1 MTRLYRLSQKN
12 MKLIEIITSEFKA
25 IGTNIPI
32 LIVLILGNV
41 GYGFLYNLLYN
52 TNVYREAPIAIVDM
66 SQSDLSRHFIDYIDA
81 TQQVDV
87 VMKTQD
93 FHQAKEKLV
102 EKEIVGFLYIPS
114 ELKENVMRGRQT
126 ECTIYGSTL
135 SFLDYLNISESVNFA
150 SLEINSELLPEMIK
164 SLNMI
169 DVLFLAND
177 KAVNIVSEPLY
188 NNTEGYGTYLIPP
201 VMVIIIFQTMM
212 ITMAMR
218 LGGEKDIMS
227 QSHRVAESQSCMNIK
242 SLSLCNSASLRL
254 KIILGKAI
262 TNVMIYIVFSV
273 FFLGLLPLIFH
284 LPHLGNYLDIMI
296 MMIPYLFATAFL
308 CLCLAPFFT
317 DADMPLFLIVFMS
330 VPLVFLTGIS
340 YPLEL
345 MPWHWKIL
353 HYLFPVAPATLAFV
367 KLDCMGGDLSNIRP
381 ELLTLWIQ
389 CAVYFVIA
397 IIGTRKS
404 VREKICPR
412 MNTK

>member
-1 MTRLYRLSQKN
+1 MN
-12 MKLIEIITSEFKA
+12 DIIKIIYNELKA

-52 TNVYREAPIAIVDM
+52 TNVYRDAPIAVVDM
-66 SQSDLSRHFIDYIDA
+66 SQSDVSRHFIDYIDA
-81 TQQVDV
+81 TQQVEV
-87 VMKTQD
+87 IMKTQD
-93 FHQAKEKLV
+93 FHEAKRKLL
-102 EKEIVGFLYIPS
+102 EREIVGFLYIPS
-114 ELKENVMRGRQT
+114 DMKENIMRGIQT
-126 ECTIYGSTL
+126 ECLIYGSTL
-135 SFLDYLNISESVNFA
+135 SFLDYLNISEAVNFS

-164 SLNMI
+164 NLNMI

-177 KAVNIVSEPLY
+177 KAVDIVSEPLY
-188 NNTEGYGTYLIPP
+188 NESEGYGTYLIPP

-218 LGGEKDIMS
+218 MGNEVTKSRSSKVTELECHYVS
-227 QSHRVAESQSCMNIK
+227 K
-242 SLSLCNSASLRL
+242 SLCF
-254 KIILGKAI
+254 KIVLGKAI
-262 TNVMIYIVFSV
+262 TNVMIYIIFSI

-284 LPHLGNYLDIMI
+284 LPHLGNYLDIVI
-296 MMIPYLFATAFL
+296 MMIPYLFASAFF
-308 CLCLAPFFT
+308 CLCLSPFFT

-381 ELLTLWIQ
+381 EMMTLWIQ
-389 CAVYFVIA
+389 CAVYFVTA
-397 IIGTRKS
+397 ILLWNGKVKR
-404 VREKICPR
+404 RL
-412 MNTK
+412 N

>member
-1 MTRLYRLSQKN
+1 
-12 MKLIEIITSEFKA
+12 MKSIINIISDEFKL

-32 LIVLILGNV
+32 LIVLILGNI

-52 TNVYREAPIAIVDM
+52 TNVYRDAPIAIVDM
-66 SQSDLSRHFIDYIDA
+66 SQSDISRHFIDYIDA
-81 TQQVDV
+81 TQQVNV
-87 VMKTQD
+87 ISKTQD
-93 FHQAKEKLV
+93 FNLAKQMLLERK
-102 EKEIVGFLYIPS
+102 IVGFLYIPS
-114 ELKENVMRGRQT
+114 ELKSEIMRGNQV

-135 SFLDYLNISESVNFA
+135 SFLDYLDISEAVNFA
-150 SLEINSELLPEMIK
+150 SLEINSELIPDMIK
-164 SLNMI
+164 SLNMA

-188 NNTEGYGTYLIPP
+188 NSTEGYGTYLIPP

-218 LGGEKDIMS
+218 LGGEKVNKTTRP
-227 QSHRVAESQSCMNIK
+227 QVNK
-242 SLSLCNSASLRL
+242 SY
-254 KIILGKAI
+254 KIVLGKAI

-284 LPHLGNYLDIMI
+284 LPHLGNFWEIAI
-296 MMIPYLFATAFL
+296 MMIPYLFASAFFCM
-308 CLCLAPFFT
+308 CLKPFFT
-317 DADMPLFLIVFMS
+317 DSDMPLFLIVFMS

-345 MPWHWKIL
+345 MPWHWKIF
-353 HYLFPVAPATLAFV
+353 HYLFPVAPATMAFV

-381 ELLTLWIQ
+381 EMITLWIQ

-397 IIGTRKS
+397 TLIWKHK
-404 VREKICPR
+404 KIS
-412 MNTK
+412 M

>member
-1 MTRLYRLSQKN
+1 
-12 MKLIEIITSEFKA
+12 MKDIFKIICNEFKV

-52 TNVYREAPIAIVDM
+52 TNVYRNAPIAVVDM
-66 SQSDLSRHFIDYIDA
+66 SQSDISRHFIDYIDA

-87 VMKTQD
+87 VAKTQD
-93 FHQAKEKLV
+93 FHQAKQMMLER
-102 EKEIVGFLYIPS
+102 EIVGFLYIPS
-114 ELKENVMRGRQT
+114 ELKSEIMRGNQV

-135 SFLDYLNISESVNFA
+135 SFLDYLDISEAVNFA

-169 DVLFLAND
+169 DVVFLAND

-188 NNTEGYGTYLIPP
+188 NSSEGYGTYLIPP

-218 LGGEKDIMS
+218 MGDEVNKTRRQVETRQCIMQNKKTLTRLIKDNKLGMRS
-227 QSHRVAESQSCMNIK
+227 Y
-242 SLSLCNSASLRL
+242 
-254 KIILGKAI
+254 KIVFGRAFA
-262 TNVMIYIVFSV
+262 NVMIYIVFSV
-273 FFLGLLPLIFH
+273 FFLGLLPLVFH

-296 MMIPYLFATAFL
+296 MMTPYLFASAFF
-308 CLCLAPFFT
+308 CLCLKPFFT
-317 DADMPLFLIVFMS
+317 DGDMPLFIIVFMS

-345 MPWHWKIL
+345 MPWHWKIF
-353 HYLFPVAPATLAFV
+353 HYLIPTAPATLAFV
-367 KLDCMGGDLSNIRP
+367 KLDCMGGDLTNIRP
-381 ELLTLWIQ
+381 EMTTLRIQ
-389 CAVYFVIA
+389 CIAYFVVASFIWN
-397 IIGTRKS
+397 KS
-404 VREKICPR
+404 
-412 MNTK
+412 TKRNC

>member
-1 MTRLYRLSQKN
+1 MN
-12 MKLIEIITSEFKA
+12 DIIKIICSEFKA

-41 GYGFLYNLLYN
+41 GYGFLYNLMYN
-52 TNVYREAPIAIVDM
+52 TNVYREAPIAVVDM
-66 SQSDLSRHFIDYIDA
+66 SQSDVSRHFIDYIDA

-93 FHQAKEKLV
+93 FHEAKQKLIG
-102 EKEIVGFLYIPS
+102 KDIVGFLYIPS
-114 ELKENVMRGRQT
+114 DLRNNIMRGEQT
-126 ECTIYGSTL
+126 ECTIYGSTI
-135 SFLDYLNISESVNFA
+135 SFLDYLNISEAVNFA
-150 SLEINSELLPEMIK
+150 SLKINSELLPEMIK

-188 NNTEGYGTYLIPP
+188 NSTEGYGTYLIPP

-218 LGGEKDIMS
+218 IGGETVNKTTRP
-227 QSHRVAESQSCMNIK
+227 QVNK
-242 SLSLCNSASLRL
+242 SY
-254 KIILGKAI
+254 KIVLGKAI

-284 LPHLGNYLDIMI
+284 LPHLGNFWDIAI
-296 MMIPYLFATAFL
+296 MMIPYLFASAFFCM
-308 CLCLAPFFT
+308 CLKPFFT

-345 MPWHWKIL
+345 MPWHWKIF
-353 HYLFPVAPATLAFV
+353 HYLIPVAPATMAFV
-367 KLDCMGGDLSNIRP
+367 KIDCMGGDLSNASP
-381 ELLTLWIQ
+381 EMITLWIQ
-389 CAVYFVIA
+389 CVVYFVIA
-397 IIGTRKS
+397 TLIWRHKKINEPIAKS
-404 VREKICPR
+404 
-412 MNTK
+412 

>member
-1 MTRLYRLSQKN
+1 MN
-12 MKLIEIITSEFKA
+12 DIIKIICSEFKA

-41 GYGFLYNLLYN
+41 GYGFLYNLMYN
-52 TNVYREAPIAIVDM
+52 TNVYREAPIAVVDM
-66 SQSDLSRHFIDYIDA
+66 SQSDVSRHFIDYIDA

-93 FHQAKEKLV
+93 FHEAKQKLIG
-102 EKEIVGFLYIPS
+102 KDIVGFLYIPS
-114 ELKENVMRGRQT
+114 DLRYNIIRGEQT

-135 SFLDYLNISESVNFA
+135 SFLDYLNISEAVNFA
-150 SLEINSELLPEMIK
+150 SLKINSELLPEMIK

-188 NNTEGYGTYLIPP
+188 NSTEGYGTYLIPP

-218 LGGEKDIMS
+218 IGGETVNKTTRPII
-227 QSHRVAESQSCMNIK
+227 NK
-242 SLSLCNSASLRL
+242 SY
-254 KIILGKAI
+254 KIVLGKAI

-284 LPHLGNYLDIMI
+284 LPHLGNFWDIAI
-296 MMIPYLFATAFL
+296 MMIPYLFASAFFCM
-308 CLCLAPFFT
+308 CLKPFFT

-345 MPWHWKIL
+345 MPWHWKIF
-353 HYLFPVAPATLAFV
+353 HYLIPVAPATMAFV
-367 KLDCMGGDLSNIRP
+367 KIDCMGGDLSNASP
-381 ELLTLWIQ
+381 EMITLWIQ
-389 CAVYFVIA
+389 CVVYFVIA
-397 IIGTRKS
+397 TLIWRHKKVNEPIAKS
-404 VREKICPR
+404 
-412 MNTK
+412 

>member
-1 MTRLYRLSQKN
+1 MN
-12 MKLIEIITSEFKA
+12 DIIKIICSEFKV
-25 IGTNIPI
+25 IGSNIPI

-41 GYGFLYNLLYN
+41 GYGFLYNLMYN
-52 TNVYREAPIAIVDM
+52 TNVYREAPIAVVDM
-66 SQSDLSRHFIDYIDA
+66 SQSDVSRHFIDYIDA

-87 VMKTQD
+87 FMKTQD
-93 FHQAKEKLV
+93 FHHAKQKLI
-102 EKEIVGFLYIPS
+102 EREIIGFLYIPS
-114 ELKENVMRGRQT
+114 DLKENIMQGEQSQ
-126 ECTIYGSTL
+126 CIIYGSTL
-135 SFLDYLNISESVNFA
+135 SFLDYLNISEAVNFA
-150 SLEINSELLPEMIK
+150 SLKINSELLPEMIK

-188 NNTEGYGTYLIPP
+188 NSTEGYGTYLIPP

-218 LGGEKDIMS
+218 IGETVNKTTRP
-227 QSHRVAESQSCMNIK
+227 QVNK
-242 SLSLCNSASLRL
+242 SY
-254 KIILGKAI
+254 KIVLGKAI

-284 LPHLGNYLDIMI
+284 LPHLGNFWEIAI
-296 MMIPYLFATAFL
+296 MMIPYLFASAFFCM
-308 CLCLAPFFT
+308 CLKPFFT

-345 MPWHWKIL
+345 MPWHWKIF
-353 HYLFPVAPATLAFV
+353 HYLFPVAPATMAFV

-381 ELLTLWIQ
+381 EMMTLWIQ
-389 CAVYFVIA
+389 CVVYFVIA
-397 IIGTRKS
+397 TLIWKHKKVTES
-404 VREKICPR
+404 PCPQVS
-412 MNTK
+412 K

>member
-1 MTRLYRLSQKN
+1 MTRLYGLSHKN

-25 IGTNIPI
+25 IGSNIPI

-102 EKEIVGFLYIPS
+102 EKEIVGILYIPS
-114 ELKENVMRGRQT
+114 ELKKNVMRGRQT

-135 SFLDYLNISESVNFA
+135 SFLDYLNISEAVNFA

-188 NNTEGYGTYLIPP
+188 NSTEGYGTYLIPP

-218 LGGEKDIMS
+218 LGEEKVNKTTRP
-227 QSHRVAESQSCMNIK
+227 QVNK
-242 SLSLCNSASLRL
+242 SY
-254 KIILGKAI
+254 KIVLGKAI

-296 MMIPYLFATAFL
+296 MMIPYLFATAFF

-367 KLDCMGGDLSNIRP
+367 KLDCMGGDLSNVRP
-381 ELLTLWIQ
+381 EMINLWIQ
-389 CAVYFVIA
+389 CVVYFVLS
-397 IIGTRKS
+397 II
-404 VREKICPR
+404 VREITRNEHEKH
-412 MNTK
+412 

>member
-1 MTRLYRLSQKN
+1 MN
-12 MKLIEIITSEFKA
+12 DIIKIICSEFKA

-41 GYGFLYNLLYN
+41 GYGFLYNLMYN
-52 TNVYREAPIAIVDM
+52 TNVYREAPIAVVDM
-66 SQSDLSRHFIDYIDA
+66 SQSDVSRHFIDYIDA

-93 FHQAKEKLV
+93 FHEAKQKLIG
-102 EKEIVGFLYIPS
+102 KDIVGFLYIPS
-114 ELKENVMRGRQT
+114 DLRNNIMRGEQT

-135 SFLDYLNISESVNFA
+135 SFLDYLNISEAVNFA
-150 SLEINSELLPEMIK
+150 SLKINSELLPEMIK

-188 NNTEGYGTYLIPP
+188 NGTEGYGTYLIPP

-218 LGGEKDIMS
+218 IGETVNKTTRP
-227 QSHRVAESQSCMNIK
+227 QVNK
-242 SLSLCNSASLRL
+242 SY
-254 KIILGKAI
+254 KIVLGKAI

-284 LPHLGNYLDIMI
+284 LPHLGNFWDIAI
-296 MMIPYLFATAFL
+296 MMIPYLFASAFFCM
-308 CLCLAPFFT
+308 CLKPFFT
-317 DADMPLFLIVFMS
+317 DADMSLFLIVFMS

-345 MPWHWKIL
+345 MPWHWKIF
-353 HYLFPVAPATLAFV
+353 HYLIPVAPATMAFV
-367 KLDCMGGDLSNIRP
+367 KIDCMGGDLSNIRP
-381 ELLTLWIQ
+381 EMMTLWIQ
-389 CAVYFVIA
+389 CVVYFVIA
-397 IIGTRKS
+397 TLIWRHKKVNEPIANG
-404 VREKICPR
+404 
-412 MNTK
+412 